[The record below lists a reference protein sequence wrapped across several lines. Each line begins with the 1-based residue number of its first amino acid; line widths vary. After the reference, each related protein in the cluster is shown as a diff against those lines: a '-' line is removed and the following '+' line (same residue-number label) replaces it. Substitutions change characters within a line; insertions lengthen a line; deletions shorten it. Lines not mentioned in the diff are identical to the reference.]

1 MLLCCIQQFCLVF
14 SFIVYLFFNM
24 KISVVK
30 NTLLL
35 LSIMGLGISLY
46 LTYVKLTSSSIVCGF
61 GDCSKVQSSDYAML
75 LGVPLGVWGVVYYFA
90 VFILIYKNLK
100 KYLTYTLIWGVLFS
114 VYLTMLEFFVI
125 KAVCMWCLLSFAVII
140 LLNVVN
146 LVHRKL

>member
-1 MLLCCIQQFCLVF
+1 
-14 SFIVYLFFNM
+14 M